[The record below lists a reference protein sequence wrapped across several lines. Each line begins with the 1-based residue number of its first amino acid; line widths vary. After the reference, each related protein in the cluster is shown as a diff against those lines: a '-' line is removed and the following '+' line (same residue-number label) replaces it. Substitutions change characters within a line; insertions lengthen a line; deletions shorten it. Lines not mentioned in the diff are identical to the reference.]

1 MEKISLK
8 LFEFYNLDAEL
19 NGLTNQQ
26 TGEKIAS
33 GLIQE
38 KLSLVT
44 KYWLTELGKKVAAE
58 KASVEEL
65 KNDLIK
71 KYGKEDEKGG
81 ISIPMVIEE
90 LDSEGQPMK
99 DVDKDGNW
107 FTKKVIKKLIGK
119 TFSTK
124 DFDSRIVGGYDFE
137 WTITH
142 MEYRDYDFFLYGK
155 TLPGGTVT
163 MMDDRNLTLVEALED
178 SDIAYEIQDEVN
190 DVVQDCMNSIIL
202 NW

>member
-58 KASVEEL
+58 KAAVEEL

-81 ISIPMVIEE
+81 ISIPMVIDE
-90 LDSEGQPMK
+90 LDSE
-99 DVDKDGNW
+99 
-107 FTKKVIKKLIGK
+107 IGRA
-119 TFSTK
+119 SC
-124 DFDSRIVGGYDFE
+124 RERV
-137 WTITH
+137 
-142 MEYRDYDFFLYGK
+142 
-155 TLPGGTVT
+155 
-163 MMDDRNLTLVEALED
+163 
-178 SDIAYEIQDEVN
+178 
-190 DVVQDCMNSIIL
+190 
-202 NW
+202 

>member
-44 KYWLTELGKKVAAE
+44 KYWLTDLGKKVAAE
-58 KASVEEL
+58 KAAVEEL

-71 KYGKEDEKGG
+71 KYGKEDDKGG

-90 LDSEGQPMK
+90 LDSDGQVIK
-99 DVDKDGNW
+99 DLDKDGNW
-107 FTKKVIKKLIGK
+107 FTKKVINPDYQSFEKEFNDLLQTEKELEYK
-119 TFSTK
+119 VFTL
-124 DFDSRIVGGYDFE
+124 DDFE
-137 WTITH
+137 KVETSENYGT
-142 MEYRDYDFFLYGK
+142 FFK
-155 TLPGGTVT
+155 
-163 MMDDRNLTLVEALED
+163 LVKVEETK
-178 SDIAYEIQDEVN
+178 
-190 DVVQDCMNSIIL
+190 VVPL
-202 NW
+202 N